1 MESAVD
7 KGKSF
12 SVLLTDLSKPFDCLS
27 HKFLLVKLHAYGF
40 SIAALRLIHSYLTNR
55 KWKTKLNMSYS
66 PWEDILFGVQ
76 QRSILVPLLFNI
88 FPCDL
93 FSLLNE
99 TDFASYADDN
109 TPYRT
114 AKSIDKVIQS
124 LEHESMM
131 LFRWFS
137 NNQMKVN
144 ISKHH
149 FLVNEKNEVIIRIG
163 DKGIKNSGYENLLGV
178 KVDTKLNF
186 NEHLNDIISKASGKV
201 NALSRL
207 MPSMSLSKK
216 QKLVNSFFNSQFS
229 YCPLIWMYHSRI
241 INNNTDTNCH
251 LLKNC
256 QAWYSLRF

>member
-12 SVLLTDLSKPFDCLS
+12 GVLLTDLSKAFDCLS

-55 KWKTKLNMSYS
+55 KQRTKVHLSYS
-66 PWEDILFGVQ
+66 PWEESLYGVPQ
-76 QRSILVPLLFNI
+76 GSILGPLYFNI
-88 FPCDL
+88 FLCDL
-93 FSLLNE
+93 FFIMNE

-114 AKSIDKVIQS
+114 ANTIDKVIQS
-124 LEHESMM
+124 LEYDSMM
-131 LFRWFS
+131 LFKQFS

-144 ISKHH
+144 ISKYH
-149 FLVNEKNEVIIRIG
+149 FLVNEKNKVIIRIG
-163 DKGIKNSGYENLLGV
+163 DKGIKNSEYEILLGI

-201 NALSRL
+201 NTLLRL

-216 QKLVNSFFNSQFS
+216 KKLVNSFFNSQFS
-229 YCPLIWMYHSRI
+229 YCPLIWMYHSYI
-241 INNNTDTNCH
+241 INNNTGTNCH

-256 QAWYSLRF
+256 